1 MCLHHSTLPFLSL
14 NWINLWKITKN
25 KTTHNHTPT
34 NWKQSKQANKSQNP
48 GPGDLAWKGT
58 WQRIYAPPQFVSF
71 CVSARWSPGMHSDD
85 ICRIQK
91 PQLCWHCFPE
101 DKRYSAKRRKNSS
114 PSRLSPACFPPLS
127 DLVSVTSCAHAF
139 PYARLAVQGRARL
152 LLQQLSQSGERT
164 IHWLTQGDL
173 QVYTLFAKAVV
184 MQPWRQFR
192 RYKPWA
198 ERGREGF

>member
-1 MCLHHSTLPFLSL
+1 MCLHHSKLPFLSL

-58 WQRIYAPPQFVSF
+58 WQRVYAPPQFVFLGFSK
-71 CVSARWSPGMHSDD
+71 VISWHAQRWYL
-85 ICRIQK
+85 QN
-91 PQLCWHCFPE
+91 PE
-101 DKRYSAKRRKNSS
+101 ATALLALLPRRQTVFSKCRKNSS
-114 PSRLSPACFPPLS
+114 LSHLSPACFPPLS

-139 PYARLAVQGRARL
+139 PYARLAVQGRARF

-198 ERGREGF
+198 ERGREDF